1 MTTNR
6 FHTLRMVVI
15 LTLVLLFFQFE
26 LGMTINLSPNLPQMS
41 PFGFSLMKVF
51 EALRQAGAEA
61 LAHAGLGSALALLS
75 VLTLVLSLRSYRK
88 SVQVV
93 GALCFLT
100 ILLALTG
107 GILFTLSGF
116 QEDNFSMMMASNFI
130 LAFTFH
136 FLELYLIKP
145 AAKSRNE

>member
-1 MTTNR
+1 MNTNR

-26 LGMTINLSPNLPQMS
+26 LGMTINLSPNLPELA
-41 PFGFSLMKVF
+41 PFGFSLARIVS
-51 EALRQAGAEA
+51 ALRQAGAEA
-61 LAHAGLGSALALLS
+61 LAHAILGSTLALLS
-75 VLTLVLSLRSYRK
+75 IFTLILALRSNNR

-93 GALCFLT
+93 GLLCALT
-100 ILLALTG
+100 ILLAMTG

-116 QEDNFSMMMASNFI
+116 QEDNYSLMMASNFI

-136 FLELYLIKP
+136 FLELYLIKA
-145 AAKSRNE
+145 AAKGQDK

>member
-1 MTTNR
+1 MKANR
-6 FHTLRMVVI
+6 FHALQMVVI

-26 LGMTINLSPNLPQMS
+26 LGMTINLSPNLPELA
-41 PFGFSLMKVF
+41 PFGFSLTKIVD
-51 EALRQAGAEA
+51 ALRQAGEEA
-61 LAHAGLGSALALLS
+61 LAHAGLGSTLALLS
-75 VLTLVLSLRSYRK
+75 VLTLVLSLRSNRK

-100 ILLALTG
+100 ILLAMTG

-116 QEDNFSMMMASNFI
+116 QEDNFSLMMASNFI